1 MESAHSKDLLFVF
14 TASGRVYGVHAYEV
28 PEASGKGRHVRN
40 VIEGLD
46 EEIVA
51 ACVLPENVQGL
62 SIMFATSSA
71 TVKRT
76 DAQEYRGAWRKGGVA
91 AITLDEGDSIVAVS
105 IVHDDDDIMLISK
118 DGAAI
123 RFPVTDVRPIGR
135 TGRGVIGMRC
145 ESPIV
150 DMIVLHPGENRDLL
164 LVTEKGFAKRCAT
177 SLFRD
182 QRRGGKGIL
191 GIKTDERT
199 GRVAACR
206 LVADDDDIVVITD
219 MGVSNRVAASEV
231 RTLGRNASGARL
243 VKLDDG
249 SKVAFVSVAKAEEEE
264 SPTEN
269 AQDSAQN

>member
-1 MESAHSKDLLFVF
+1 
-14 TASGRVYGVHAYEV
+14 
-28 PEASGKGRHVRN
+28 